1 MSMYYLPTKD
11 CSLAVYERG
20 VSNASI
26 GILFLHGGPGS
37 GAKAIMDLPAFQAL
51 EEAYPCTYFDQRGC
65 GKSTYDLFL
74 HRYKGLPMEDITY
87 DVYLVALDMKKRRN
101 LSKIILWG
109 GSFGG
114 CLAALC
120 LERFPEL
127 FAGCVLSSPAITFH
141 REQSLAFFQRMQEPY
156 KARFTTSSILP
167 FPKEAMMT
175 PEAFFMN
182 PEVRSFIFS
191 SANPSN
197 SLRHICAMG
206 EWFFQHHFHGLLAS
220 LKIPC
225 LLLQGK
231 EDPICIY
238 QNIDHE
244 LKTCKNPLL
253 SYHLYENCGHAVFED
268 QPQEFVREIVTFIKE
283 ISLC

>member
-37 GAKAIMDLPAFQAL
+37 GAKAIMDLPAFQTL
-51 EEAYPCTYFDQRGC
+51 EEIYPCTYFDQRGC
-65 GKSTYDLFL
+65 GKSTYDLSK
-74 HRYKGLPMEDITY
+74 HRYKGLHMEDITH
-87 DVYLVALDMKKRRN
+87 DVYLVALNMKKRRN

-127 FAGCVLSSPAITFH
+127 FAGCILSSPAITFH
-141 REQSLAFFQRMQEPY
+141 RTQSLAFFQRMQEPY
-156 KARFTTSSILP
+156 KARFTTSSAPSAEEVMI
-167 FPKEAMMT
+167 T

-182 PEVRSFIFS
+182 PKVCSFIFS

-206 EWFFQHHFHGLLAS
+206 EWFFQHHFHGLLSS
-220 LKIPC
+220 LRIPC
-225 LLLQGK
+225 LVMQGK

-238 QNIDHE
+238 QNIDKE
-244 LKTCKNPLL
+244 IKETQNPLL

-268 QPQEFVREIVTFIKE
+268 QSEAFVNEIIDFME
-283 ISLC
+283 GLLC